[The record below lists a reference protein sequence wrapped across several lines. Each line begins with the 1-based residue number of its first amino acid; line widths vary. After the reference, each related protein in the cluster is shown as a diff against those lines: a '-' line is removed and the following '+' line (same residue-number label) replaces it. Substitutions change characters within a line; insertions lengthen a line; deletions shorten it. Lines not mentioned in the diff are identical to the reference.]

1 MGDPGRP
8 HRVEAGMAE
17 VAVTIE
23 GLQRAITAA
32 EPAAFLVAP
41 RLLRRVIRA
50 MGARSFV
57 GLSVPHSQCLAIGG
71 AAALR
76 VIEPEELGLNPNA
89 DPPDVV
95 YLLARPDPDELAELP
110 PGHGLIDAWRR
121 LFHARVHAE
130 LERRL
135 PARGANLLG
144 RIRRIGEV
152 EFEEIRAV
160 LRREDMILP
169 PADDRA
175 IFIEFA
181 AVYLELRH
189 FRDVLLPDY
198 FPALRVLARI
208 DALLAENVDADA
220 LFRRTRPVG
229 APDPSPFRVSDTQA
243 R

>member
-1 MGDPGRP
+1 MGGPERP

-41 RLLRRVIRA
+41 RLLRRAIRA
-50 MGARSFV
+50 LGARSFV
-57 GLSVPHSQCLAIGG
+57 GLSVPHPRCLAIGG
-71 AAALR
+71 AVALR
-76 VIEPEELGLNPNA
+76 VIEPEELGLDPNA
-89 DPPDVV
+89 DPPDVL

-135 PARGANLLG
+135 STRGADLLG

-152 EFEEIRAV
+152 EFEGNP
-160 LRREDMILP
+160 RRP
-169 PADDRA
+169 PARGHDLAAGGRPGDLHRVRRRLPRA
-175 IFIEFA
+175 A
-181 AVYLELRH
+181 PLPRRPPAR
-189 FRDVLLPDY
+189 LLPRPPRPRADRR
-198 FPALRVLARI
+198 PAGRGRGRRRPLP
-208 DALLAENVDADA
+208 ADPA
-220 LFRRTRPVG
+220 GRRHGPV
-229 APDPSPFRVSDTQA
+229 PIPSV
-243 R
+243 